1 MLTRFKWRKSKK
13 WGEKRWGFK
22 EGAENKG
29 EKTKIKEKEN
39 NVFKQGTDAF
49 RVAVEDFISPHR
61 LPGSL
66 QSSQDLVI
74 KD

>member
-13 WGEKRWGFK
+13 WWEKRWGFK

-39 NVFKQGTDAF
+39 NVCKQGTDAF
-49 RVAVEDFISPHR
+49 RVAVEDFISLHR